1 MKPEIIYP
9 DKKLFT
15 KQIYI
20 LLTFT
25 SFLFLF
31 ALFFQLLLPLGKV
44 SFGRVAIV
52 VWPIFLGVNFLIYG
66 ITLPLSKLWINNLKY
81 TVEDERLRLNKGI
94 ISKIEQTIPFKAV
107 TDFQLH
113 RSLYD
118 RFLGIASIK
127 VQTAGQTQSPTG
139 YEAVFA
145 GLSEWETLIED
156 LREKIMVAQR
166 GGSLAQTVAGSD
178 EVSKVNDMSVLV
190 EEVKKIRELLEK
202 K

>member
-20 LLTFT
+20 LLTFST
-25 SFLFLF
+25 FLFLF
-31 ALFFQLLLPLGKV
+31 ALLLQIVIPLGKASPGQV
-44 SFGRVAIV
+44 SVV
-52 VWPIFLGVNFLIYG
+52 VWPIFLGVNFLIY
-66 ITLPLSKLWINNLKY
+66 IISVPLFKLWIKNLKY
-81 TVEDERLRLNKGI
+81 TIEDERIRLNKGI

-118 RFLGIASIK
+118 RFLGMASIK

-139 YEAVFA
+139 YEAIFA
-145 GLSEWETLIED
+145 GLTEWEGLIED
-156 LREKIMVAQR
+156 LREKIMTAQR
-166 GGSLAQTVAGSD
+166 GGSLSKTVT
-178 EVSKVNDMSVLV
+178 ENDSPTKTNEIGVLV
-190 EEVKKIRELLEK
+190 EEVRKIRELLEK